1 MPEEELKAGG
11 EGAEEGKKKSGLIK
25 LIIIGVGALLVL
37 GGGGFAAYKF
47 FFAKPAT
54 PPAAEGQAD
63 AGHGEKKE
71 EKKEEKKKDAHGKE
85 GDKVAPPFAM
95 EPFIVNL
102 ADPGGK
108 RYIKLTVSLDVKD
121 DKLKKE
127 LETRMPQI
135 RDSVL
140 LLLSSKTFND
150 ISPVAG
156 KIKLRNE
163 VLKIINNSL
172 AGAGQVHTLYFGEFV
187 IQ

>member
-1 MPEEELKAGG
+1 MPEEEIKAGA
-11 EGAEEGKKKSGLIK
+11 EGGEEGKKKPGLIK
-25 LIIIGVGALLVL
+25 LIIIGVVALAVL

-47 FFAKPAT
+47 FFAKPA

-63 AGHGEKKE
+63 AGHGDKKE
-71 EKKEEKKKDAHGKE
+71 EKKEEKKDAHGGGHGGE
-85 GDKVAPPFAM
+85 KVAPPFAM

-108 RYIKLTVSLDVKD
+108 RYLKLTLSLDIKD
-121 DKLKKE
+121 EKLKKE
-127 LETRMPQI
+127 LEMRMPQI

-140 LLLSSKTFND
+140 LLLSSKTFAD

-163 VLKIINNSL
+163 VLKIINNTL
-172 AGAGQVHTLYFGEFV
+172 GGAGQVHALYFGEFV

>member
-1 MPEEELKAGG
+1 MPEEELKPGA
-11 EGAEEGKKKSGLIK
+11 EGSEEGKKKSGLVK
-25 LIIIGVGALLVL
+25 LIIIGVGALLIL
-37 GGGGFAAYKF
+37 GGGGFAAWKF
-47 FFAKPAT
+47 FLAKPDA
-54 PPAAEGQAD
+54 PPAA
-63 AGHGEKKE
+63 AGKAEAGKE

-85 GDKVAPPFAM
+85 EKATPPFAL

-108 RYIKLTVSLDVKD
+108 RYLKLTVSLEVKD

-135 RDSVL
+135 RDSIL

-163 VLKIINNSL
+163 VLKIINNTL
-172 AGAGQVHTLYFGEFV
+172 GGAGQVHALYFGEFV

>member
-1 MPEEELKAGG
+1 MPEEEVKG
-11 EGAEEGKKKSGLIK
+11 GAEGSEDGKKKSGLIK

-47 FFAKPAT
+47 FFAKANPA
-54 PPAAEGQAD
+54 AAEGQAE
-63 AGHGEKKE
+63 AGHGDKKE
-71 EKKEEKKKDAHGKE
+71 EKKEEPKKDAHGKE
-85 GDKVAPPFAM
+85 EKVAPPFTL

-121 DKLKKE
+121 EKLKKE
-127 LETRMPQI
+127 IEMRMPQI

-140 LLLSSKTFND
+140 LLLSSKSFND

-163 VLKIINNSL
+163 VLKIINNTL
-172 AGAGQVHTLYFGEFV
+172 GGAGQVNTLYFGEFV

>member
-47 FFAKPAT
+47 FFAKPDA
-54 PPAAEGQAD
+54 PPAAEGKAE
-63 AGHGEKKE
+63 AGKE

-85 GDKVAPPFAM
+85 EKVAPPFAM

>member
-1 MPEEELKAGG
+1 MPEEDIKVGA
-11 EGAEEGKKKSGLIK
+11 EGPEEGKKKSGLIK
-25 LIIIGVGALLVL
+25 LIIIGVGALLIL

-47 FFAKPAT
+47 FFAKPDA
-54 PPAAEGQAD
+54 PPAAEGKAE
-63 AGHGEKKE
+63 AGKE
-71 EKKEEKKKDAHGKE
+71 EKKDDKKKE
-85 GDKVAPPFAM
+85 GEKATPPM
-95 EPFIVNL
+95 SLEPFIVNL

-108 RYIKLTVSLDVKD
+108 RYLKLTVSLDIKD
-121 DKLKKE
+121 EKLKKE

-163 VLKIINNSL
+163 VLKIVNNTL
-172 AGAGQVHTLYFGEFV
+172 GGAGQVHALYFGEFV